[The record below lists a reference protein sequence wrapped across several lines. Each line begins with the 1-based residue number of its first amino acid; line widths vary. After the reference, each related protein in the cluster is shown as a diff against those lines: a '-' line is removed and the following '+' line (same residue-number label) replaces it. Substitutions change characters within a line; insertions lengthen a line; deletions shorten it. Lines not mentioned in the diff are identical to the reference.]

1 MTTTTTRSPY
11 IGTLIDTSDQYSI
24 DGVMTKAGLDY
35 NVTKVDVYSEPIIT
49 PDGVTTVKFGSDA
62 GIVGWFDEQPVPY
75 RTVGSRYEILP
86 NREAFGSLQYLWD
99 EGFITNVEQ
108 AGRTHNGQ
116 KAFMLA
122 RLSHECRLVDTH
134 TPYILLTTT
143 HDGSGAFTA
152 RGILNRYSCANQL
165 PSIFGTA
172 RDVVVRIRHIGKAER
187 DIANEIRTALLTSIL
202 PTFSQY
208 EELMSSERMGME
220 MTPADSQRF
229 VNNLFPYRP
238 DIIEHII
245 ERGALR
251 YDELN
256 TGQKR
261 SVTMADNKRTA
272 VATLLLGPGNEGV
285 AGTRAGLFQAAVEWS
300 DYHSAGNRG
309 LRILNGEDV
318 RFKQRALNIALS
330 I

>member
-1 MTTTTTRSPY
+1 MTTITRRSPY
-11 IGTLIDTSDQYSI
+11 IGTLIDTSDQYSV
-24 DGVMTKAGLDY
+24 DGVMAKAGLDY

-49 PDGVTTVKFGSDA
+49 PEGVTTVQFGSDA
-62 GIVGWFDEQPVPY
+62 GIVGWFDEKPVPY

-86 NREAFGSLQYLWD
+86 NKEAFGPVQYLID
-99 EGFITNVEQ
+99 EGFITHVEQ
-108 AGRTHNGQ
+108 AGKTHNGQ
-116 KAFMLA
+116 KAFMLC
-122 RLSHECRLVDTH
+122 RLSHEVRMVDRH

-152 RGILNRYSCANQL
+152 RGILNRFNCANQL

-187 DIANEIRTALLTSIL
+187 DIAAEIRTALLTSII
-202 PTFSQY
+202 PTFQQY
-208 EELMSSERMGME
+208 EEVMGSPVMADA
-220 MTPADSQRF
+220 MTNENDSLF

-238 DIIEHII
+238 DIVEHII
-245 ERGALR
+245 DRGMLR

-261 SVTMADNKRTA
+261 SVTMTMNKRTA
-272 VATLLLGPGNEGV
+272 LSTLLYGDGNEGV
-285 AGTRAGLFQAAVEWS
+285 AGTRAGLFQAAVEWA
-300 DYHSAGNRG
+300 DYHSSGNRG
-309 LRILNGEDV
+309 VRILNGEDV